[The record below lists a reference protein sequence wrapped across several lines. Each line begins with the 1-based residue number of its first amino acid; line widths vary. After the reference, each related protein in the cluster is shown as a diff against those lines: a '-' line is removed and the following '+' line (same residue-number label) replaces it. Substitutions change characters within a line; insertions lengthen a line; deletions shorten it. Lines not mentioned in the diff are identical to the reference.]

1 MANGQVQSA
10 ERYCLAGIA
19 SENSR
24 MMSTTMWL
32 HLTQLHFV
40 PSHGE
45 TGSKGLCFASFIYL
59 LVFKVTEGVYHMRRN
74 HIARSTSG
82 MDTLHS
88 TVLLQKPFKFCFYP
102 WTEDTTHDKLIRTN
116 NTLDH
121 SQKAKKSSMHFIFPK
136 GSSSPCSLLGP
147 ALFATLGVTLVAK
160 LTGTSSF

>member
-1 MANGQVQSA
+1 MANGRVQSA
-10 ERYCLAGIA
+10 ESYCLARIA

-24 MMSTTMWL
+24 MMFTTMWL
-32 HLTQLHFV
+32 YLTQLHFV
-40 PSHGE
+40 PSHHE
-45 TGSKGLCFASFIYL
+45 TGSKELCFASFIYL

-82 MDTLHS
+82 MDMFHS
-88 TVLLQKPFKFCFYP
+88 IVLLQKPFKFCFHP
-102 WTEDTTHDKLIRTN
+102 WTEEDIMHDKLIRTN

-147 ALFATLGVTLVAK
+147 ALFAAFVVK
-160 LTGTSSF
+160 LTRTSSF